1 MSPLEPVMGGRNL
14 LVDEVYRAI
23 RDAIQTMALPPGS
36 ALVESRLAASL
47 QVSKTP
53 VREALGRLA
62 QEGLTEGAPF
72 RGYRVTT
79 FTSEDVRSIM
89 DLRAVLEGLAARRAC
104 DAMPAAA
111 VEDLAATTRLAEF
124 QSSRGNWAAVST
136 LVHRVHALIHENCGD
151 ARLTSM
157 IGVLNGQF
165 ERARLALPVG
175 PDRLVRSVVE
185 HAELLSAIQNRDH
198 GLAERVM
205 REHLLALIGLVGA
218 RDAGSEDAA
227 GSGRIAPLA
236 ADARSDL
243 AHSGVC

>member
-1 MSPLEPVMGGRNL
+1 MAPLEPVTGGRNL
-14 LVDEVYRAI
+14 LVDEVYQAI
-23 RDAIQTMALPPGS
+23 REAIQTMALPPGS

-47 QVSKTP
+47 EVSKTP
-53 VREALGRLA
+53 IREALGRLA

-79 FTSEDVRSIM
+79 FTSDDVRSIM
-89 DLRAVLEGLAARRAC
+89 DLRAVLEGLAARKAC

-124 QSSRGNWAAVST
+124 ESGRGNWAAVSA
-136 LVHRVHALIHENCGD
+136 LVHRVHAVIHQNCGD
-151 ARLTSM
+151 PRLTSM
-157 IGVLNGQF
+157 IGVLSGQF

-198 GLAERVM
+198 GLAESVM
-205 REHLLALIGLVGA
+205 REHLLALIGLVGV
-218 RDAGSEDAA
+218 RDLDSD
-227 GSGRIAPLA
+227 
-236 ADARSDL
+236 DAREPGQVGPLTAATPSDV
-243 AHSGVC
+243 AHAGVC